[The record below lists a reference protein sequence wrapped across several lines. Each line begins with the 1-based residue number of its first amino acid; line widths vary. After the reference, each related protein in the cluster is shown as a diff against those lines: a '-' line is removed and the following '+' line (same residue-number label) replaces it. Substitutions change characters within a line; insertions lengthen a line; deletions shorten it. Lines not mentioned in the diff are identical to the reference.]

1 VSADGLPQAERNR
14 ILEEAAGNPLALI
27 ELPLAGK
34 HPMPQEPGGLPLTE
48 RLERAF
54 AARVADL
61 PEQTRLLLLVA
72 AVNDGDELDEV
83 HRA

>member
-1 VSADGLPQAERNR
+1 
-14 ILEEAAGNPLALI
+14 
-27 ELPLAGK
+27 
-34 HPMPQEPGGLPLTE
+34 MPQVPGGLPLTE

-72 AVNDGDELDEV
+72 ALNDGDELDEV